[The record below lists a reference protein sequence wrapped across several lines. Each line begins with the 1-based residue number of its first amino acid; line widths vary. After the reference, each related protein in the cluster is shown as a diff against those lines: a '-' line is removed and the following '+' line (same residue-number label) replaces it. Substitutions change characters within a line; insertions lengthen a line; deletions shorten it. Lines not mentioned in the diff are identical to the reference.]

1 MWSLEWVHLALCLA
15 GRPVLGWP
23 LWSRPCMYLPWLGS
37 PKITRIAV
45 FDMLVQVE
53 LVEVALCASDCA
65 SLASAWPPRVR
76 VVWLY
81 RTGCD
86 ASICLASP
94 PPRARWLCLGS
105 APIYSDPPL
114 RDRLPQTLRMSVGW
128 APPREPLRRL
138 VSLGLSDTRFCVT
151 SLCRSLPRMPAL
163 RKLCVD
169 RNNLSSDD
177 AVNIVRSVG
186 AGGLTHLEMGYNR
199 IAEADELLE
208 SLGGWPLLYLG
219 LGCNDL
225 SALPLRPSAT
235 LAELVVEC
243 NELGLREARAIW
255 RMLQRGE
262 LPRLRVLDMEDNL
275 ISYSEQR
282 GMLRLLESRLEG
294 VTLANGFS

>member
-1 MWSLEWVHLALCLA
+1 MNVA
-15 GRPVLGWP
+15 
-23 LWSRPCMYLPWLGS
+23 
-37 PKITRIAV
+37 
-45 FDMLVQVE
+45 QVE

-86 ASICLASP
+86 ASPCLAAP
-94 PPRARWLCLGS
+94 PPRVRWLCLGS
-105 APIYSDPPL
+105 TPIYSDPPL

-128 APPREPLRRL
+128 APPPRESCRRL
-138 VSLGLSDTRFCVT
+138 VSLGLSDTRVCVK
-151 SLCRSLPRMPAL
+151 SLCGSLPRMPAL

-169 RNNLSSDD
+169 RNELTGDD
-177 AVNIVRSVG
+177 ALNIVRSVG
-186 AGGLTHLEMGYNR
+186 AGGLTYLEMGYNR

-208 SLGGWPLLYLG
+208 SLSGWPLRYLG

-275 ISYSEQR
+275 ISYWEQR